1 MSDHAKTE
9 SEQFQKL
16 HELID
21 GMHTAMLTT
30 SEGTRMRSRP
40 MAVIKN
46 EGNVLWFF
54 TGKDSDKAREI
65 GGHSQVNVAFADESH
80 NKFVSISGKAQVVND
95 PVKAR
100 EIWTVFAKGWFDGPE
115 DPDLRM
121 IRFEMDSDRVLGRP
135 VEQDGLPLQPP
146 AIRCHRQR
154 GWHGR
159 ERGSRRQVGQA
170 LGWSH
175 SEMNRWRG
183 SNPAPPIALYNYRS
197 IQPPSAD
204 PSSEGPSPGTAN
216 S

>member
-9 SEQFQKL
+9 SEQFEKL

-30 SEGTRMRSRP
+30 AEGTRMRSRP

-80 NKFVSISGKAQVVND
+80 NKFVSISGKAQVID
-95 PVKAR
+95 DCAKAK
-100 EIWTVFAKGWFDGPE
+100 ELWTVFAKGWFDGPE

-121 IRFEMDSDRVLGRP
+121 IRFEMDSAEYWD
-135 VEQDGLPLQPP
+135 
-146 AIRCHRQR
+146 A
-154 GWHGR
+154 
-159 ERGSRRQVGQA
+159 
-170 LGWSH
+170 
-175 SEMNRWRG
+175 
-183 SNPAPPIALYNYRS
+183 
-197 IQPPSAD
+197 
-204 PSSEGPSPGTAN
+204 PSSKMVYLFNLLRSAVTGSEVGMGENEEVDVKSGN
-216 S
+216 R